1 MGFLIPLNQIN
12 KNYQYFNLK
21 FQDFVFKIVS
31 LFLSIS
37 DKFIR
42 LFGLYDFIVQAKIWR
57 YFFH

>member
-42 LFGLYDFIVQAKIWR
+42 LFGLYDFIVPS
-57 YFFH
+57 